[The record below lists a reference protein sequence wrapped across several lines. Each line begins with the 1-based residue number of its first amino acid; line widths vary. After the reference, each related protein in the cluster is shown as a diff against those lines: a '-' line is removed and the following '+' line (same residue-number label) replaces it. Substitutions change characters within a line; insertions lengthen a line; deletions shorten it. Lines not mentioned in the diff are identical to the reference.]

1 VPGACAAQDD
11 PANGRYS
18 GHGCVPS
25 PLETQLTPETAAKA
39 STAEAL
45 AAVRRLSFAALDATA
60 PDAVYNEMVK
70 ELFGVFGVEQIHLN
84 KLSHDRTLGRATEY
98 RLGPKGE
105 PKAGAE
111 YVHELGSESAS
122 MRVAEAGEPFNE
134 SDAPHSER
142 MNPSLVKR
150 FKAASSLFVPVA
162 WDGEVRC
169 VVGVISEVP
178 RVFTEEEV
186 QMAFTLVNQCG
197 SALAALEMRAHLHA
211 RAEQQTA
218 LARAARALNARL
230 DLRSV
235 LQTLCREADLAL
247 DAGLAGVYLGDAEDG
262 GLAVAGHGLPED
274 SDWYGY
280 VIAPGEGVAGQ
291 VLMTGEPV
299 ITNSYRTDTH
309 VPSHLA
315 LQPVETAV
323 AVPMRWDG
331 ELKGALSVGFYSMRR
346 VTEEDMRTLE
356 AMADLAGMACSN
368 AEAFERA
375 QVASRTD
382 SLTGLLNHGAVH
394 IRILEEIA
402 RARRTEEPLC
412 CLLMDLD
419 NFKPI
424 NDTHGHLVG
433 DQILRDVAAA
443 VTEELRAY
451 DAIGRFGGD
460 EFAMVLHGATED
472 EADLVAHRLQD
483 VITAT
488 AAAAGL
494 GAGLTASVG
503 IASWREPLTAAEL
516 LDRAD
521 RALLVGKRRGGSR
534 TVIATSDTKADLARL
549 EAEEGGPTQLLAD
562 LWDMVSRCDRPSD
575 VLNALPGF
583 LVTALGADDCVVVH
597 QHEYPFRREVLDR
610 LAGGAIARPSL
621 SALREALGAWDLP
634 VRPANGAHA
643 AVALMRDGHAHGLL
657 VMRTEAP
664 AFALHTI
671 RLAELLCD
679 QAVTA
684 LLGQMG
690 GASRSAVGALAAA
703 IDARDN
709 YTHSH
714 SEQVVTL
721 ACAVATRLKLSD
733 GEIEQVR
740 DGAMLHD
747 VGKVAIPNEILY
759 KPGPLTPEEWEVMR
773 EHPTIGEQIL
783 LRTPELEHIAPLV
796 RHEHERWDGNGY
808 PDGLAGEDIPI
819 GSRIIF
825 ACDAYNAMITARPY
839 REPMSLEDA
848 VDELWA
854 GAGSQFDPR
863 VVQTLLAVLHK
874 SPIAASI

>member
-1 VPGACAAQDD
+1 MLENTLAPE
-11 PANGRYS
+11 PA
-18 GHGCVPS
+18 
-25 PLETQLTPETAAKA
+25 TTA
-39 STAEAL
+39 TTREAL

-60 PDAVYNEMVK
+60 PDAVYAEMVR

-84 KLSHDRTLGRATEY
+84 KLSQDRATGHATEF
-98 RLGPKGE
+98 RPGPGGQIST
-105 PKAGAE
+105 GAE
-111 YVHELGSESAS
+111 YVHEMSDGSAS
-122 MRVAEAGEPFNE
+122 MRVAKTGQPFNE
-134 SDAPHSER
+134 SDAPHSQRMSKALVER
-142 MNPSLVKR
+142 FS
-150 FKAASSLFVPVA
+150 AASGLFVPVA
-162 WDGEVRC
+162 WDGDVRC
-169 VVGVISEVP
+169 VVGLISEVP

-186 QMAFTLVNQCG
+186 QLAFTLVNQCG
-197 SALAALEMRAHLHA
+197 AALAALEMRAHLHA
-211 RAEQQTA
+211 RAEQQAA

-235 LQTLCREADLAL
+235 LQSLCREADMAL
-247 DAGLAGVYLGDAEDG
+247 DAGLAGVYLGDAESG

-280 VIAPGEGVAGQ
+280 VIEPGEGVAGQ
-291 VLMTGEPV
+291 VLVTGEPV
-299 ITNSYRTDTH
+299 ISNAYRDDTR
-309 VPSHLA
+309 VPAHMA
-315 LQPVETAV
+315 LQPIETAV
-323 AVPMRWDG
+323 AVPVRWDG
-331 ELKGALSVGFYSMRR
+331 ELKGALSLGFYSMRR
-346 VTEEDMRTLE
+346 ITEADMRTLE
-356 AMADLAGMACSN
+356 AMADLAAMACSN
-368 AEAFERA
+368 AEAFEHA
-375 QVASRTD
+375 QVAARTD

-394 IRILEEIA
+394 MRILEEIA
-402 RARRTEEPLC
+402 RSRRTGESLC

-433 DQILRDVAAA
+433 DQILRDIAAA
-443 VTEELRAY
+443 VTAEFRPY

-460 EFAMVLHGATED
+460 EFAMVLPGASEED
-472 EADLVAHRLQD
+472 ADLVAHRLQD
-483 VITAT
+483 VVAAT

-503 IASWREPLTAAEL
+503 VARWREPLTAAEL

-521 RALLVGKRRGGSR
+521 RALLVGKRRGKSR
-534 TVIATSDTKADLARL
+534 VVFATADIESDLARL
-549 EAEEGGPTQLLAD
+549 EADQGGPTQLLAD
-562 LWDMVSRCDRPSD
+562 LWDMVSRCDRPGQ
-575 VLNALPGF
+575 VLNALPEF
-583 LVTALGADDCVVVH
+583 IATALGLDDCVLVH
-597 QHEYPFRREVLDR
+597 PHEYPFRREVLDR
-610 LAGGAIARPSL
+610 LSGGAIARPTL
-621 SALREALGAWDLP
+621 SALRESLGTWDLP
-634 VRPANGAHA
+634 VAAKPGAHA
-643 AVALMRDGHAHGLL
+643 AIALTRDSHVHGML

-664 AFALHTI
+664 HFALQTI

-721 ACAVATRLKLSD
+721 ACEVAGRLGLSD
-733 GEIEQVR
+733 GEIDQVR

-773 EHPTIGEQIL
+773 EHPAIGEQIL
-783 LRTPELEHIAPLV
+783 RRTPELEHIAPLV
-796 RHEHERWDGNGY
+796 RHEHERWDGAGY
-808 PDGLAGEDIPI
+808 PDGLAGEAIPV

-839 REPMSLEDA
+839 REPMSTSDA
-848 VDELWA
+848 LDELRA

-863 VVQTLLAVLHK
+863 VVDALVAVLADAPV
-874 SPIAASI
+874 SASTA